1 MIVLGYLFLNLGLWM
16 ALRYFSVLPCN
27 LKIEPIH
34 AKGAAASLLTKSL
47 NKCLSSYSTLHG
59 SLKSSLE
66 KFPPKILSDLPSS
79 HLYSHENKDRSMAKK
94 TSLPCISNIIQRLQR
109 HCHIWDN
116 EDQVSKAQGNQQM
129 MEQVSHWPK

>member
-66 KFPPKILSDLPSS
+66 NFLQKILSAHIYIDT
-79 HLYSHENKDRSMAKK
+79 KTRKGQWQKK